1 LTRPPPQSSNG
12 WHAAEAALLLDS
24 YRHWTGR
31 ELLAASSDPA
41 ETARRL
47 FLAPFVVVAHGPDP
61 DPCFNYGNAAAL
73 RLFELDW
80 EGFMQLPSRRSAEPA
95 NRQGRAELLA
105 RVRRDGYID
114 DYSGIRISARGRRF
128 RIERA
133 LVWNLIDTDGRHL
146 GQAACFS
153 QWTFL

>member
-1 LTRPPPQSSNG
+1 MTKPPPQTSNR
-12 WHAAEAALLLDS
+12 WYAEQAALLLDS

-31 ELLAASSDPA
+31 ELLTPAADPA

-61 DPCFNYGNAAAL
+61 DPCFDYGNEAAL
-73 RLFELDW
+73 KLFELDW
-80 EGFMQLPSRRSAEPA
+80 EAFIQLPSRQSAEPA
-95 NRQGRAELLA
+95 NCKDRAELLA
-105 RVRRDGYID
+105 RVQRDGYID

-133 LVWNLIDTDGRHL
+133 LVWNLIDTDSRHL
-146 GQAACFS
+146 GQAASFS
-153 QWTFL
+153 DWQFL